1 MGPAAWAAVGRAL
14 GVALASA
21 VFTSRN
27 NLIVV
32 TARGIHRAILN
43 NELQMAEA
51 MLRDLAFRHRESFD
65 EFIRQYK
72 DDLPEELFEEF
83 ADLL

>member
-14 GVALASA
+14 SIALASSL
-21 VFTSRN
+21 FTRQN
-27 NLIVV
+27 NLVIV
-32 TARGIHRAILN
+32 TARSINRAILN

-65 EFIRQYK
+65 EFIRKYRG
-72 DDLPEELFEEF
+72 DLPDELFEEF